1 MPQLVSARLLPTAIG
16 FLACLGSGGAAIF
29 PWLAG
34 NLVGHLGYWFLLP
47 FALAL
52 TLLMWS
58 LWFFLSRT
66 PTVQPET
73 A

>member
-1 MPQLVSARLLPTAIG
+1 MSRFTKSV
-16 FLACLGSGGAAIF
+16 LAGLAMALALGSGGAAVF

-47 FALAL
+47 FAFAL
-52 TLLMWS
+52 TLLMWG